1 MIFINKLSH
10 LLNYIDS
17 TFQIINEFYSFL
29 YRSKMNGTLASK
41 IEFVE
46 LCGIFEKISKTDT
59 RKSRISRKADILE
72 QFFQKCRNMG
82 RELKTEYLDMVKF

>member
-46 LCGIFEKISKTDT
+46 LCDIFEKIFDT
-59 RKSRISRKADILE
+59 KKSQISRKADILE
-72 QFFQKCRNMG
+72 QFFEKCRNMG
-82 RELKTEYLDMVKF
+82 RELKTEYPDMVKF

>member
-1 MIFINKLSH
+1 
-10 LLNYIDS
+10 
-17 TFQIINEFYSFL
+17 
-29 YRSKMNGTLASK
+29 MNGTLASK

-72 QFFQKCRNMG
+72 QFFEKCRNMG
-82 RELKTEYLDMVKF
+82 RELKTEYPDMVKFGIFKLKLLMIICIKIIIFQ